1 MGCLMATTNERDIK
15 ELAYYLWISE
25 GRPEGQSDKHW
36 ATATKMVAEKIR
48 NGHQSPK
55 RSVDPS
61 EKKGQMEPEQPD
73 QT

>member
-1 MGCLMATTNERDIK
+1 MTTINEYEIK

-25 GRPEGQSDKHW
+25 GKPEGQSDKHW
-36 ATATKMVAEKIR
+36 ATATKMVVEQNR
-48 NGHQSPK
+48 SGHQAPK